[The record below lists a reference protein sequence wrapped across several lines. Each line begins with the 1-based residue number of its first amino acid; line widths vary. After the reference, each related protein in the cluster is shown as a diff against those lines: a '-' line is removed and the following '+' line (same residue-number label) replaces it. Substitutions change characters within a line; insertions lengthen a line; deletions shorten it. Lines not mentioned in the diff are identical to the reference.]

1 MRKFFQ
7 FFILALSFSFLA
19 SCGGGGSELPGS
31 SGSKESLKEAYFK
44 IQKGMSPEQVIAAVG
59 SEPSQIYKHNGQV
72 YSMSYWAGSAG
83 TYDYALLSLSFD
95 SFSGVN
101 RGLQSKSYG
110 GYNGTQ
116 IETYSDY

>member
-44 IQKGMSPEQVIAAVG
+44 IQKGMSPEQVIAVVG
-59 SEPSQIYKHNGQV
+59 SEPSQVYKHNGQV

-83 TYDYALLSLSFD
+83 AYDYGLLSLTFD

-101 RGLQSKSYG
+101 RGLKSKSYG
-110 GYNGTQ
+110 GYNGSQ
-116 IETYSDY
+116 LETYSDY